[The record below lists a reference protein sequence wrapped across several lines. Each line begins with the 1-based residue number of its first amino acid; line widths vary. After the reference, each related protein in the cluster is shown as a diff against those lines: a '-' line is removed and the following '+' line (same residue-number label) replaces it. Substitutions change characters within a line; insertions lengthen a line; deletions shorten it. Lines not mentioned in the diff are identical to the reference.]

1 MKSTRMKMGVGAT
14 AIAFALLTG
23 AASAADKADKDEKF
37 ALAKTLVTVAGANSI
52 SEQVTQ
58 NLVVEMT
65 RSLKQTNPQLPD
77 TAGGIVQASVEEAA
91 AARLDE
97 LNGQIARL
105 YSTSFTLEEL
115 EALAAWY
122 QSGIGKKA
130 LQVLPIIAQQ
140 SIELGKKWGGSV
152 AQDAAK
158 ETVERLEAEGY
169 RVD

>member
-1 MKSTRMKMGVGAT
+1 MGMMRWRMGLGVA
-14 AIAFALLTG
+14 AIGLALHLAG
-23 AASAADKADKDEKF
+23 PASAADEDEKF
-37 ALAKTLVTVAGANSI
+37 ALAQALVAVAGVNSI

-58 NLVVEMT
+58 NLVIEMT
-65 RSLKQTNPQLPD
+65 KSLKQTNPQLPEK
-77 TAGGIVQASVEEAA
+77 ASQIVQASVEEAA

-115 EALAAWY
+115 EALSAWY

-140 SIELGKKWGGSV
+140 SIELGKQWGGSI
-152 AQDAAK
+152 AQDAANEAVK
-158 ETVERLEAEGY
+158 RLEAEGY
-169 RVD
+169 QVN

>member
-1 MKSTRMKMGVGAT
+1 MGMMRWKMG
-14 AIAFALLTG
+14 LG
-23 AASAADKADKDEKF
+23 AAAIGFAIMAGPLAAADEDEKF
-37 ALAKTLVTVAGANSI
+37 ALAQTLVSVAGVNSI

-65 RSLKQTNPQLPD
+65 KSLKQTNPELPEK
-77 TAGGIVQASVEEAA
+77 ASGIVQASVEEAA

-115 EALAAWY
+115 EALTAWY

-140 SIELGKKWGGSV
+140 SIELGKQWGGSV
-152 AQDAAK
+152 AQDAANEAVK
-158 ETVERLEAEGY
+158 RLEAEGY
-169 RVD
+169 KVN